1 MDAVAKP
8 RHDVEALTGV
18 PAPPG
23 HCQIQRIACIY
34 PAEDATAGSMA
45 TSFGRYRPSH
55 PRLGAFAERVT
66 RPLVT
71 AHARQ
76 RGFVGPDSAHARERG
91 AAMADKLRRGEP
103 VYLVGIGPAGHNSGA
118 ALIEVTEANGVRL
131 ICNNEEE
138 RYTGIKNCTAY
149 PAHALDALLCNMDAR
164 GLRPDQIHAW
174 LASWNYIELA
184 TTLVRA
190 IAEELPASRVFLDP
204 ANFAPMNI
212 THIRGAFH
220 APRRIARQLR
230 QKTAVPLIGMRH
242 HCNHAFFSYAVSP
255 FAGSAEP
262 VMIVVLDGIGDDGA
276 ISLYQARGEQ
286 ITLLYRNRDI
296 FDSLGGY
303 YSMISSTQGGWTVLS
318 SEGRYMGATAW
329 GDGDR
334 LTNPYYARLREL
346 FHFGADGTVRLN
358 RALANWP
365 RRLQVEPYT
374 QALTDLLGPPL
385 PPEKLWNPDA
395 VMKVDAYG
403 EIGDQQQRFD
413 KAAATQL
420 VFEDALFHIVG
431 DLIRRTGSSK
441 LVLTGGTALN
451 AIANMRLMQHFDA
464 AYYARVLGQTGTG
477 LHVWVPPIPGDAGVA
492 AGAAYQFALRHGAR
506 LGPRLRHAFYCGTA
520 PMGEE
525 IANAL
530 HINDEIASVS
540 LGSTTDPAG
549 CARVADLL
557 AAIISQDGVIGLFQG
572 VAETGPRALG
582 HRSILANP
590 CNPRTLETI
599 NRLVKF
605 REPFRPLAP
614 MLTLDAARRCFELQD
629 GALDDDGDAYN
640 YMVLTVLARP
650 EARRLIP
657 AVVHRDGTSR
667 IQIVRP
673 ETDPFTHAYLQ
684 AMGRRCGV
692 EASVN
697 TSLNIA
703 GPIVQTPVQ
712 ALDALRRSR
721 AMDGLLMISAE
732 GEARLVWLNVAAP
745 PKDGGQ
751 RLLGWLRDW
760 EAEQGV
766 VLAET

>member
-1 MDAVAKP
+1 MG
-8 RHDVEALTGV
+8 TN
-18 PAPPG
+18 
-23 HCQIQRIACIY
+23 
-34 PAEDATAGSMA
+34 
-45 TSFGRYRPSH
+45 FGRYGPSN
-55 PRLGAFAERVT
+55 PRLGAFAERLA

-71 AHARQ
+71 AYAGQ
-76 RGFVGPDSAHARERG
+76 RGFVGPDSAHARECG
-91 AAMADKLRRGEP
+91 AAMTDKLRRGEP

-118 ALIEVTEANGVRL
+118 ALVEITATDGMRL

-138 RYTGIKNCTAY
+138 RYTGIKNCTEY
-149 PAHALDALLCNMDAR
+149 PAQGLAALLRMMDDR
-164 GLRPDQIHAW
+164 GLRADQIHAW

-212 THIRGAFH
+212 THIRGAFR
-220 APRRIARQLR
+220 APRRIGRQLGR
-230 QKTAVPLIGMRH
+230 DVPVPVIGMRH

-255 FAGSAEP
+255 FAGSADP

-276 ISLYQARGEQ
+276 ISLYQAQGER
-286 ITLLYRNRDI
+286 IDLIYRNRDI

-334 LTNPYYARLREL
+334 LTNPYYTRLREL
-346 FHFGADGTVRLN
+346 FHFGAAGAVRLN

-365 RRLQVEPYT
+365 RRLQVDPYMP
-374 QALTDLLGPPL
+374 ALTDVLGPPL

-431 DLIRRTGSSK
+431 HLIRHTGSSK

-464 AYYARVLGQTGTG
+464 AYYARVLGKTGTG

-506 LGPRLRHAFYCGTA
+506 LGPRLRHAFYCGAA
-520 PMGEE
+520 PSDGDIASALRANEE
-525 IANAL
+525 IAS
-530 HINDEIASVS
+530 IP
-540 LGSTTDPAG
+540 LGNTTAAAG
-549 CARVADLL
+549 RDRVADLL

-590 CNPRTLETI
+590 CNPDTLETI

-614 MLTLDAARRCFELQD
+614 MLTLAAARRCFELQD

-640 YMVLTVLARP
+640 YMVLTVPARP

-667 IQIVRP
+667 IQIVRA
-673 ETDPFTHAYLQ
+673 ESDPFTFAYLQ
-684 AMGRRCGV
+684 AMGRRRGV

-703 GPIVQTPVQ
+703 GPIVQTPAQ

-721 AMDGLLMISAE
+721 AMDGLLMIGAE
-732 GEARLVWLNVAAP
+732 GEAHLVWHNVTTP
-745 PKDGGQ
+745 PKDGGR
-751 RLLGWLRDW
+751 RLMGLLRAW
-760 EAEQGV
+760 EAEYGV
-766 VLAET
+766 MLAAT